1 MYLLVIVIPE
11 TRWLCSSNWITTLL
25 FSPKSGEPETIG
37 SWRQRKE
44 MLKYRFIIYNRW
56 IKKDKTSAYCDD
68 LVNVLLRRNV

>member
-1 MYLLVIVIPE
+1 MYLLVIFIPE
-11 TRWLCSSNWITTLL
+11 TRWLRSSNCITTLL

-56 IKKDKTSAYCDD
+56 IKKVKTSAYCEC
-68 LVNVLLRRNV
+68 VIET